1 MPKTQIIQLFHIIAI
16 GSFFIYIGITKTN
29 LPDFMFPLLIFHG
42 AFVFAYHLYKTFT
55 NPERAWIYLIHVLL
69 ISPLLIYIGI
79 NGKNT
84 ERKFFE
90 YLLLLAFATIGYNGF
105 YFLQSM

>member
-1 MPKTQIIQLFHIIAI
+1 MDKTQIIQLFHIIAI
-16 GSFFIYIGITKTN
+16 GSFFIYVGIIKTD
-29 LPDFMFPLLIFHG
+29 LPDFIFPSLIFIG
-42 AFVFAYHLYKTFT
+42 AFVLTYHLYKTFA
-55 NPERAWIYLIHVLL
+55 NPDRAWIYLIHVLL
-69 ISPLLIYIGI
+69 IGPLLIYIGI
-79 NGKNT
+79 NRKNT